1 VTSVLIANRGEIA
14 VRIIRACR
22 EMGIRTVAVYS
33 DPDRTAL
40 HVRQADA
47 AYHIGPAPSA
57 QSYLRMDALID
68 VARRAGC
75 DAVHPGYGFLSE
87 NAAFADAVVQAGLTF
102 IGPPASAIRS
112 MGDKTMA
119 KQLMRAQGV
128 PVVPGTDDAVQ
139 SDDEALAIAA
149 SVGYPILVK
158 AAAGGGGKGIR
169 LVEQE
174 SDLLKSI
181 QAARNEAR
189 MAFGDDRVYIEK
201 FVVKPRH
208 IEVQVLADAHGNVIH
223 LGERECSIQRRSQ
236 KVVEESPSAI
246 MTPELRAE
254 MGAAAV
260 RAAEAC
266 GYVNAGTVEFLV
278 DADRNYYFLEMNTR
292 LQVEHPVTE
301 LVTGIDLV
309 KAQIRIARG
318 ERLPWGQSDIVFRGH
333 AIESRICAED
343 VASNFLPS
351 TGTISYYKPSQG
363 FGVRE
368 DSGVDQGTEIGINY
382 DPMFAKLIVWGMDRA
397 DAIDKMKRALDE
409 YRIIGVETTIPFC
422 RYVMDHPAFVSG
434 DFQIDFVQRYFRTE
448 QLAGASAD
456 DVRAAAVAAVLLRQR
471 PKTAPA
477 RSVDAPLGSASR
489 WNLQNRVRS

>member
-1 VTSVLIANRGEIA
+1 M
-14 VRIIRACR
+14 RIIRACR

-87 NAAFADAVVQAGLTF
+87 NAAFADAVTAAGLTF

-139 SDDEALAIAA
+139 SDDEAIAIAA
-149 SVGYPILVK
+149 AVGYPILVK

-169 LVEQE
+169 LVEE
-174 SDLLKSI
+174 EAELLKSI

-208 IEVQVLADAHGNVIH
+208 IEIQVLADAHGNVIH

-236 KVVEESPSAI
+236 KVVEECPSAI
-246 MTPELRAE
+246 MTPELRAA
-254 MGAAAV
+254 MGASAV
-260 RAAEAC
+260 LAAEAC
-266 GYVNAGTVEFLV
+266 GYINAGTVEFLV

-301 LVTGIDLV
+301 FVTGIDLV
-309 KAQIRIARG
+309 KAQIRVARG
-318 ERLPWGQSDIVFRGH
+318 ERLPWAQSDIVFRGH
-333 AIESRICAED
+333 AIEARICAED
-343 VASNFLPS
+343 VANNFLPS

-382 DPMFAKLIVWGMDRA
+382 DPMFAKLIVWGMDRQ

-422 RYVMDHPAFVSG
+422 RYVMDHPAFVTG

-448 QLAGASAD
+448 QLAGPSAD
-456 DVRAAAVAAVLLRQR
+456 EVRAAAVAAVLLRQR
-471 PKTAPA
+471 PGAPQTPA
-477 RSVDAPLGSASR
+477 SATQKNQASR
-489 WNLQNRVRS
+489 WNLQHRVRS